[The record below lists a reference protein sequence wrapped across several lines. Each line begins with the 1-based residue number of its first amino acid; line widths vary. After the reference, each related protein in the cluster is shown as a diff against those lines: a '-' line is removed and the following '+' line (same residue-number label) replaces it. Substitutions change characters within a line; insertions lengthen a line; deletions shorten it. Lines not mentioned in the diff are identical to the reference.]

1 MKLNDFL
8 VMIGLKLLVIGYLEN
23 TLRYTT
29 PFKNSEKS
37 VKTQSES
44 EFRKNIFIFFLL
56 RKTKVNSELLY
67 VFHTLSPLNSFVI
80 LIHGTNCRCLKS
92 SVIYERFPLLG
103 DCFGN

>member
-44 EFRKNIFIFFLL
+44 EFRQKYFHIFSPPEN
-56 RKTKVNSELLY
+56 KSELRIIIC
-67 VFHTLSPLNSFVI
+67 LSHIESIKFACNI
-80 LIHGTNCRCLKS
+80 NTWH
-92 SVIYERFPLLG
+92 
-103 DCFGN
+103 